1 MKVGCP
7 FPLLA
12 AAFLGGVLAPAFVHA
27 QTTVDVNSVT
37 RVSDGAGGYT
47 YATWKPVLGPTGGA
61 FTSSNGYLMDPVY
74 DQQTGQG
81 DSDFVSS
88 TTGGVANPGFFIQFG
103 QVNGVDVLAFR
114 IMMNEYKTTGNLVN
128 IRFGLEGNDG
138 DGGKADL
145 FLGLSQQSNQNGL
158 VFQAPGTGAN
168 TSPSSTTLG
177 NAFVP
182 AAQYYSGGV
191 RSSTLPALNANGNA
205 IAVNSTNFSNVAI
218 GDGVNKDKQGGQGV
232 VIPDN
237 RATYYPGWATQY
249 EASAVSNNS
258 PINLDSMITYA
269 IPIADINA
277 ALASLGETWTVTPT
291 RLMRWIAVTA
301 TQNNSVNQ
309 DAYGTDKAGFSNTYA
324 SFLPLMDSYGNPVP
338 EPSTYGL
345 LLGAG
350 LVGFLGLRRRAR
362 ASTARAV

>member
-1 MKVGCP
+1 MKVGRS
-7 FPLLA
+7 FPLLTA
-12 AAFLGGVLAPAFVHA
+12 ALLGLASTPALIRA

-47 YATWKPVLGPTGGA
+47 YSTWKPILGPANGS
-61 FTSSNGYLMDPVY
+61 FTSSDGYLMDPVY

-88 TTGGVANPGFFIQFG
+88 TTGGTSNPGFFIQFG
-103 QVNGVDVLAFR
+103 QINGVDVLAFR
-114 IMMNEYKTTGNLVN
+114 IMLNEYKTTGNIVN

-145 FLGLSQQSNQNGL
+145 FLGLSQQSNQYGL

-168 TSPSSTTLG
+168 TSPSTTTLG
-177 NAFVP
+177 SVFVP
-182 AAQYYSGGV
+182 SAQYYTGGV
-191 RSSTLPALNANGNA
+191 RPSNLPAINSTGNA
-205 IAVNSTNFSNVAI
+205 ISVDSTNLSNI
-218 GDGVNKDKQGGQGV
+218 QIQDGINGGDNKN
-232 VIPDN
+232 PAPTSN
-237 RATYYPGWATQY
+237 LATYYPGWSTQY
-249 EASAVSNNS
+249 EADTVSNNS
-258 PINLDSMITYA
+258 PLNLDSMVTYA

-338 EPSTYGL
+338 EPATYGL
-345 LLGAG
+345 VLGAG
-350 LVGFLGLRRRAR
+350 LAGVLGLRRRAH
-362 ASTARAV
+362 ASAARAI